1 MNLMRSL
8 FMNRKAMLLLL
19 AATSMLLYGV
29 DYLLLNRNFKELSV
43 WFLGNLAFLPL
54 YVIIVIMMLE
64 QVIRERERQTLMRKL
79 NMVIG
84 VFFSEVGNQLLREL
98 SPYVIACDR
107 LRTHLLVDGSWKEQ
121 EFSAARTFLDSAEIR
136 VDCSSC
142 NKEGLKKFLVA
153 RRSFLVG
160 LLENQNL
167 LEHEQFTDLL
177 WAVFH
182 LMEEL
187 EARENFDNMSA
198 ADTEHINGDIK
209 RAYGYLSHAWLSYM
223 QHLKSEY
230 PYLFSL
236 AIRLNPMTEN
246 PDPHVY

>member
-1 MNLMRSL
+1 MRAL
-8 FMNRKAMLLLL
+8 FMNRKAMLTVL
-19 AATSMLLYGV
+19 AAVSLLLYGL
-29 DYLLLNRNFKELSV
+29 DYILLDRNFKELSV
-43 WFLGNLAFLPL
+43 RFLGNLAFLPL
-54 YVIIVIMMLE
+54 YVIIVTMMLE

-84 VFFSEVGNQLLREL
+84 VFFSEVGNRLLREL
-98 SPYVIACDR
+98 SPYVVSCDG
-107 LRTHLLVDGSWKEQ
+107 LRTHLLVNGSWKEQ
-121 EFSAARTFLDSAEIR
+121 EFRAAHSFLDGAEIR
-136 VDCSSC
+136 VDCSC
-142 NKEGLKKFLVA
+142 CDKEKLKQFMVG
-153 RRSFLVG
+153 RRAFLVG

-187 EARENFDNMSA
+187 EARENFENMSA

-236 AIRLNPMTEN
+236 AIRLNPMIEN
-246 PDPHVY
+246 PDPHLY

>member
-1 MNLMRSL
+1 MRSL
-8 FMNRKAMLLLL
+8 FMNRKAMLAIL
-19 AATSMLLYGV
+19 AATSLLLYGL
-29 DYLLLNRNFKELSV
+29 DYVLLNRNLKELSV

-54 YVIIVIMMLE
+54 YVIIVTMMLE

-84 VFFSEVGNQLLREL
+84 VFFSEVGNRLLREL
-98 SPYVIACDR
+98 SPYVVSCDR
-107 LRTHLLVDGSWKEQ
+107 LRTHLLVNGSWKEP
-121 EFSAARTFLDSAEIR
+121 EFRNAHTFLDSAEIK
-136 VDCSSC
+136 VDCSC
-142 NKEGLKKFLVA
+142 CDKEKLKKFLVE
-153 RRSFLVG
+153 RRTFLVG

-187 EARENFDNMSA
+187 EARESFENMSP

-236 AIRLNPMTEN
+236 AIRLNPMIEN
-246 PDPHVY
+246 PDPHLY

>member
-1 MNLMRSL
+1 MII
-8 FMNRKAMLLLL
+8 L
-19 AATSMLLYGV
+19 AATSLLLYGV
-29 DYLLLNRNFKELSV
+29 DYVLLNRNFRELSV

-54 YVIIVIMMLE
+54 YVIIVTMMME
-64 QVIRERERQTLMRKL
+64 RVIRERERQTLMRKL

-84 VFFSEVGNQLLREL
+84 VFFSEVGNNLLREL
-98 SPYVIACDR
+98 SPYVVACDR
-107 LRTHLLVDGSWKEQ
+107 LRTHLLVGAAWKER
-121 EFSAARTFLDSAEIR
+121 EFREALDFLNRADIR
-136 VDCSSC
+136 VDCSHC
-142 NKEGLKKFLVA
+142 DKETLKKFLVA
-153 RRSFLVG
+153 RRTFLVG

-187 EARENFDNMSA
+187 EARENFASMSV

-209 RAYGYLSHAWLSYM
+209 RAYGYLSRAWLSYM

-236 AIRLNPMTEN
+236 AIRLNPMIEN
-246 PDPHVY
+246 PDPHLY